1 MANQDDPL
9 FIDNNK
15 AVESEF
21 PDGGGDLTE
30 LLLGMPAGVAWVGLQ
45 LADGQMSDTKIT
57 HLTPPIQRPK
67 YIISIE

>member
-30 LLLGMPAGVAWVGLQ
+30 LLLGMSAGVAWVGLQ
-45 LADGQMSDTKIT
+45 PADGQMSDVKIT
-57 HLTPPIQRPK
+57 HLGASDTEDK